1 MFGLSQSRS
10 CANPS
15 AASISLTH
23 LRKELPMSFFR
34 LSSPF
39 VLVPSLVAAS
49 LALSACSS
57 SKDSTPVNPGPAGG
71 PVAGAAD
78 AHCGSTKQ
86 PTDPKVCMPVGG
98 GAGGGAGAG
107 GMGAGGMGAG
117 GMGAGGGGDMPDV
130 GATMVGSE
138 GDDDDCKYHVAWTST
153 PVYENQDVTFTVT
166 VTKKVGDAV
175 ERNRIRRRLREALR
189 ITGDLPLRDDHDYVL
204 VARREALS
212 EDFRALCEG
221 FRQAL
226 NRLNDPARATKAK
239 RPNRNP

>member
-1 MFGLSQSRS
+1 
-10 CANPS
+10 
-15 AASISLTH
+15 
-23 LRKELPMSFFR
+23 MSFFR
-34 LSSPF
+34 SSSLC

-117 GMGAGGGGDMPDV
+117 GMGAGGMGAGGMGAGGGGDMPDV
-130 GATMVGSE
+130 GATMFGSE

-166 VTKKVGDAV
+166 VTKKVEGVPAEGAKSYVEVFLDETHPAPNSDPMTHETAPGVYTIGPVRFDARGQWTTRFHFFGDCVDGETSPHGHAAFFV
-175 ERNRIRRRLREALR
+175 SV
-189 ITGDLPLRDDHDYVL
+189 P
-204 VARREALS
+204 
-212 EDFRALCEG
+212 
-221 FRQAL
+221 
-226 NRLNDPARATKAK
+226 
-239 RPNRNP
+239 